1 MSFFAASVD
10 AASPGTTN
18 DVLTLTAAAV
28 RRAFLH
34 EVSIS
39 GMGTASAA
47 GEIAAARATTVGVTP
62 VAQTPE
68 KIDPHSAA
76 AASTVAT
83 GWTTQPV
90 VSAVKLLRLGCNA
103 NGGVYRWVA
112 KPGTEIAV
120 YDTANNTGQISLRMI
135 TAAAVTYG
143 VHIIFEEM

>member
-28 RRAFLH
+28 RMAFVH
-34 EVSIS
+34 ELSIS
-39 GMGTASAA
+39 GLGTASAA

-62 VAQTPE
+62 VAQTPA
-68 KIDPHSAA
+68 KINPLSAA

-90 VSAVKLLRLGCNA
+90 RAAVPLLRLGCNA

-112 KPGTEIAV
+112 KPGMEIAL
-120 YDTANNTGQISLRMI
+120 YDTVTTGQLSAFMT
-135 TAAAVTYG
+135 TAAAITYG
-143 VHIIFEEM
+143 VHLLFEEM